1 MLEKMENMLSDGVF
15 TEEIENEALNIFEA
29 NQAGYNE
36 GFVRYMPSEQV
47 RQFES
52 IKLGGFCFL
61 SGDAEMLCQ
70 GRKSYL

>member
-1 MLEKMENMLSDGVF
+1 MEKVLSDGVF
-15 TEEIENEALNIFEA
+15 IEEIQSEALDIFEA
-29 NQAGYNE
+29 NQAGYKE

-47 RQFES
+47 SQFDS

-70 GRKSYL
+70 G